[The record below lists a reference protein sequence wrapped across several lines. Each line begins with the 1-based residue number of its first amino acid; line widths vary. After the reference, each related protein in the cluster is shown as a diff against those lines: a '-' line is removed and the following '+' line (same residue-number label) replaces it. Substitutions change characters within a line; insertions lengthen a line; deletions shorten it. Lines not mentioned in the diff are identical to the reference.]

1 MNKSAHAV
9 SRRSVLVSGVA
20 ASVLATPLVAVAGS
34 PSSTWVLSGRLTDR
48 HGQPMR
54 QAQVTVSG
62 TAARTDGDGRFFMQT
77 TLPAQTKV
85 ALQVRLAGQA
95 QGVEMW
101 SPFEL
106 HPFTAQPHAS
116 MALTIAV

>member
-95 QGVEMW
+95 QEVEMW
-101 SPFEL
+101 APFER